1 MGDDDRTAMTPQTSG
16 SAARGTEGGGGEPP
30 EHLPD
35 HDEDAAGG
43 GDRMRRAQEAMQSSD
58 IEHPLEGEGTT
69 EEGRRQAIATA
80 AGPQTEAAPD
90 DTTAREPGR
99 DEPHPD
105 AVRGD

>member
-1 MGDDDRTAMTPQTSG
+1 MGDDDRTATTPQTSA
-16 SAARGTEGGGGEPP
+16 SAARGTEGGGGESPD
-30 EHLPD
+30 HLPD
-35 HDEDAAGG
+35 HDDDAGG
-43 GDRMRRAQEAMQSSD
+43 GDRMRRAQEAMQSDD
-58 IEHPLEGEGTT
+58 IEHPIQGEGTT

-90 DTTAREPGR
+90 DTTSRGPGR